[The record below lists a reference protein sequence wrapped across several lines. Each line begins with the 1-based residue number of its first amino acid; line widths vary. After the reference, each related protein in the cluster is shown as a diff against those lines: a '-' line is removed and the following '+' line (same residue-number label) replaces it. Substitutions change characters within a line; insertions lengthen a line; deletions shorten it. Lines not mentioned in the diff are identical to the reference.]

1 MQARNADQSER
12 LNSYHSSRKCGIL
25 GARKHAANGREAWES
40 TMGEMRFDGR
50 VALVTGAANGLGR
63 AYAHLLAARG
73 ARVVVNDVGAGL
85 DGAGASDLPAKKVV
99 EEIKAAG
106 GQAVADA
113 HSVGEQAGA
122 DAAVRAA
129 VKAFGRLDIVV
140 NNAGY
145 GASCPFA
152 KYPTDKFRRLVDVSF
167 MGAVW
172 ISQAAWPHME
182 RARYGRIVN
191 TSSASVYGLPGN
203 SAYGAAKAAIL
214 GLTRAIALEGAECGI
229 KCNAISPSAATRG
242 VAAFPESEVKTFL
255 TAYLP
260 PERAAVAVGYL
271 AHEECSITGECI
283 VSGGGRIA
291 RMFIGQTYG
300 VVDPDITIEGLRDNL
315 GKIMDTGKFEILK
328 SNTEAI
334 RLCARQLG
342 FEHPDKLLFP

>member
-1 MQARNADQSER
+1 
-12 LNSYHSSRKCGIL
+12 
-25 GARKHAANGREAWES
+25 
-40 TMGEMRFDGR
+40 MGEMRFDGR

-106 GQAVADA
+106 GKAVADA

-191 TSSASVYGLPGN
+191 TSSASVYG
-203 SAYGAAKAAIL
+203 
-214 GLTRAIALEGAECGI
+214 
-229 KCNAISPSAATRG
+229 
-242 VAAFPESEVKTFL
+242 
-255 TAYLP
+255 
-260 PERAAVAVGYL
+260 
-271 AHEECSITGECI
+271 
-283 VSGGGRIA
+283 
-291 RMFIGQTYG
+291 
-300 VVDPDITIEGLRDNL
+300 
-315 GKIMDTGKFEILK
+315 
-328 SNTEAI
+328 
-334 RLCARQLG
+334 
-342 FEHPDKLLFP
+342 